1 MGTLGS
7 PTAAVPLRGG
17 QAPWPLLNLGRELIS
32 KLPPGARSPLLPTP
46 FSQASSRHQHSHH
59 QQGHGWEFLDW
70 GAVGNGWGSPERD
83 CPAPAGCEERS
94 SWFNRSWATKLQK
107 PRLGASPPDYLLPVS
122 SLAPNLCLNTS
133 GTDKSPC
140 SGEARQCA
148 LSRRPWPRLPLLGA
162 PSNSFLLQPG
172 LPSLA
177 SRLPTRTTGLFGIV
191 TLPSEGTP
199 ACFLPISESCLHRT
213 PPASLTGRPCGHSSA
228 LRTLLVPVGGARGHA
243 SQNSGRGSRPLGAA
257 SCHLISSPNFQAT
270 TPCQQMLGC
279 RTIWTPGSH
288 GEGPRPLPRPA
299 LLEQGL

>member
-1 MGTLGS
+1 MHSEQKTVAQ
-7 PTAAVPLRGG
+7 T
-17 QAPWPLLNLGRELIS
+17 
-32 KLPPGARSPLLPTP
+32 PTP
-46 FSQASSRHQHSHH
+46 
-59 QQGHGWEFLDW
+59 W
-70 GAVGNGWGSPERD
+70 
-83 CPAPAGCEERS
+83 CPP
-94 SWFNRSWATKLQK
+94 
-107 PRLGASPPDYLLPVS
+107 
-122 SLAPNLCLNTS
+122 
-133 GTDKSPC
+133 
-140 SGEARQCA
+140 
-148 LSRRPWPRLPLLGA
+148 
-162 PSNSFLLQPG
+162 NSFLLQPG

-191 TLPSEGTP
+191 TVPSEGTP

-228 LRTLLVPVGGARGHA
+228 LRTLQVPVGRARGHA

-288 GEGPRPLPRPA
+288 GEGPRPLPSPA